1 MSSESTETRPLRPSH
16 ASSIT
21 HTLCMALSDLLH
33 EDGNDLDRR
42 AYVKACGLAAA
53 AEVFSGEATG
63 WYFQQMGEDHDLLEA
78 LQDRWLSGR
87 AAGIRS
93 AGE

>member
-1 MSSESTETRPLRPSH
+1 MTDPGEQVASNSH
-16 ASSIT
+16 ASSMT
-21 HTLCMALSDLLH
+21 HALCMALSDLLH

-53 AEVFSGEATG
+53 AEVLSGEAAG
-63 WYFQQMGEDHDLLEA
+63 WYFQQMGEDHDLLEE

-87 AAGIRS
+87 SGGFSS